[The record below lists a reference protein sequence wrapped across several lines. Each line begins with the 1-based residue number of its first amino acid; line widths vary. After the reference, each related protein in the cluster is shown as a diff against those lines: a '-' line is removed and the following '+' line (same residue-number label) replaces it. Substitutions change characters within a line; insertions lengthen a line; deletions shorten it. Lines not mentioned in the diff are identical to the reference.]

1 MTPGIAGVD
10 EAGRGPLAGPV
21 VAAAVILPDRFDI
34 RGINDSKKLTADQ
47 RRVQFERISE
57 SAHVSYSI
65 VGPEEIDELNIL
77 EATMLAMKRALE
89 HLGDH
94 AREAFI
100 DGDRVPRDL
109 NVRALPVVK
118 GDATYAAVA
127 AASIIAK
134 TVRDDLMIR
143 YAAQYP
149 KYGFHKHFGY
159 PTPEHLEALRQFGP
173 CPIHRRTFARVRE
186 LHEQPCLAI
195 DA

>member
-109 NVRALPVVK
+109 NVRAFPVVK

-127 AASIIAK
+127 ARMWRSW
-134 TVRDDLMIR
+134 R
-143 YAAQYP
+143 AAR
-149 KYGFHKHFGY
+149 GDS
-159 PTPEHLEALRQFGP
+159 R
-173 CPIHRRTFARVRE
+173 
-186 LHEQPCLAI
+186 
-195 DA
+195 